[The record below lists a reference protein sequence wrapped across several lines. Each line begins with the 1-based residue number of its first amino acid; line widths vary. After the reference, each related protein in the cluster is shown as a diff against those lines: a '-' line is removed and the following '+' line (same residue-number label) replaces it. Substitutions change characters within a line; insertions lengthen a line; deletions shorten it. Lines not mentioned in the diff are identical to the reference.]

1 MTRHARVVAGMLLGL
16 IGAAQV
22 WQGVPGDYIPRGI
35 AELQADAS
43 AVLPG
48 IAWLIGGLACGVFAL
63 AFTPP
68 LLTGAKHDAPPGP
81 SRP

>member
-1 MTRHARVVAGMLLGL
+1 MTRHALVVARMLFGL

-22 WQGVPGDYIPRGI
+22 WQGGPGDYIPRGI
-35 AELQADAS
+35 AELRAGAS

-68 LLTGAKHDAPPGP
+68 LLTGAKHDAAPGP

>member
-16 IGAAQV
+16 IGAPQV
-22 WQGVPGDYIPRGI
+22 WQGGPGDYISRGI
-35 AELQADAS
+35 GELQADAS

-68 LLTGAKHDAPPGP
+68 LLTGAKHDVPPGP

>member
-1 MTRHARVVAGMLLGL
+1 MTRDVLVAAGMFFGL
-16 IGAAQV
+16 IGAVQV
-22 WQGVPGDYIPRGI
+22 WQGVPGDYIPRGV
-35 AELQADAS
+35 AELQGDAN

-48 IAWLIGGLACGVFAL
+48 IAWLIGALACGIFAL

-68 LLTGAKHDAPPGP
+68 LLTGAKHDAAPGP

>member
-1 MTRHARVVAGMLLGL
+1 MSPVVAGMLFGL
-16 IGAAQV
+16 IGAVQV
-22 WQGVPGDYIPRGI
+22 WHGVPGDYILRGTG
-35 AELQADAS
+35 ELQADAS

-48 IAWLIGGLACGVFAL
+48 IAWLIGGLARGVFAL
-63 AFTPP
+63 AFTLP

>member
-22 WQGVPGDYIPRGI
+22 WQGGPGDYIPRGI
-35 AELQADAS
+35 AELRAGAS

-68 LLTGAKHDAPPGP
+68 LLTGAKHDAAPGP

>member
-22 WQGVPGDYIPRGI
+22 WQGGPGDYISRGI
-35 AELQADAS
+35 GELQADAS

-68 LLTGAKHDAPPGP
+68 LLTGAKLDVPPGP